1 MGYIYIVCMH
11 VCMYVAYAIIFG
23 KLLELAN
30 GPIMDSPSRSVP
42 GVRSSNELD
51 EVFLCDVAGCRPPS
65 SGCLL
70 ERRNVGYDIL
80 DDRTTKKKENK
91 SFACAKMAAV
101 RV

>member
-51 EVFLCDVAGCRPPS
+51 EVFLCDVAGSICAETVAYILAEY
-65 SGCLL
+65 GWK
-70 ERRNVGYDIL
+70 RNLV
-80 DDRTTKKKENK
+80 
-91 SFACAKMAAV
+91 
-101 RV
+101 